1 MPLGQEV
8 MTDYRTAGL
17 SLKCHPVSLLRGDLS
32 KRGMITAAELADEDR
47 SPHGRWVKIA
57 GVVLIR
63 QRPGT
68 ASGVVFVTME
78 DETGVANLILWPQTY
93 DAFRPAARHA
103 VLLQCDGYVQRQG
116 QVVHVLARKL
126 LDLSHLLQG
135 YEQRSRDF
143 H

>member
-1 MPLGQEV
+1 
-8 MTDYRTAGL
+8 MTDYRTSGL
-17 SLKCHPVSLLRGDLS
+17 SLKSHPVALLRGDLS
-32 KRGMITAAELADEDR
+32 KRGMVTAAELADEVR
-47 SPHGRWVKIA
+47 SPHGRRVSVA
-57 GVVLIR
+57 GVVLVR

-93 DAFRPAARHA
+93 DAFRPTARHA

-116 QVVHVLARKL
+116 QVVHVLARRL
-126 LDLSHLLQG
+126 FDLSHLLKG